1 MAYQIIITLTDVEY
15 QALSVE
21 AAKNGKSVESL
32 LHEVLVQ
39 HIKPS
44 VSVTGLLTNRQIQE
58 YLYREGVIEHIP
70 TNESE
75 TMEEET
81 EREHLAHLFSQGKL
95 ASEMVIEDRGPR

>member
-21 AAKNGKSVESL
+21 AAKDGKSVESL

-44 VSVTGLLTNRQIQE
+44 ISVTGPLTNRQIQE
-58 YLYREGVIEHIP
+58 YLCREGVIEHIP

-75 TMEEET
+75 TQEEEA
-81 EREHLAHLFSQGKL
+81 ERECLAHLFGQGQL

>member
-1 MAYQIIITLTDVEY
+1 MAYQMTITLTDAEY
-15 QALSVE
+15 RALSVE
-21 AAKNGKSVESL
+21 AAKNGKPLESL

-44 VSVTGLLTNRQIQE
+44 VPITRLLTSRQIQE
-58 YLYREGVIEHIP
+58 YLCREGVIEDIP

-75 TMEEET
+75 TKEEEA